1 MNIWT
6 VDKATIRAEIRQRN
20 ALRRSA
26 LLPLLDEQ
34 KEFDHAC
41 AVIRAQRWHAFWES
55 KQAERQ
61 RIREEM
67 LAGRRP
73 PSGSLVGGDFNL
85 KINKRFEAFLR
96 AQYADEIA
104 IMMEIAPDYL
114 AITRQAVETTSGN
127 RGRPK
132 ALPLHR
138 RADCQITLTHNVE
151 PESRKPC

>member
-6 VDKATIRAEIRQRN
+6 VDRATIRAEIRQRN

-41 AVIRAQRWHAFWES
+41 AVIRAQRWHAFWAS

-61 RIREEM
+61 RILEEM

-73 PSGSLVGGDFNL
+73 PSGYIGWWGLQSEN
-85 KINKRFEAFLR
+85 
-96 AQYADEIA
+96 Q
-104 IMMEIAPDYL
+104 
-114 AITRQAVETTSGN
+114 QAV
-127 RGRPK
+127 RGFP
-132 ALPLHR
+132 AGTV
-138 RADCQITLTHNVE
+138 C
-151 PESRKPC
+151 